1 MGKETTAAD
10 VDPWDDDVELEGQ
23 DRGDNPEGSAEPEGE
38 EGTQETS
45 DTEKPEGEGEQE
57 PAAEKT
63 DETEQTAAPE
73 EEPDAGEEEEPASN
87 QNYMVPK
94 HRYDSAKERAQ
105 RAEQKA
111 LELEQQLQ
119 QGNRPAQQ
127 ERDSQ
132 TRDEAPD
139 FDSQLSEIDRNHA
152 KALADGD
159 YEQAAQLASRARQVE
174 REMYRSEIEASSR
187 RAMDTARESTKLD
200 QTINEVYEQYPTLDP
215 DSGSFDQEKT
225 DEVLRLQGAFSAA
238 GMAPSAAV
246 QEAVKYAFNIPDTVE
261 MGEKETDKPAAKRT
275 TDVDRNV
282 KTANSQPP
290 DMKSV
295 GSDNGSAGV
304 TEEMPDITKLTDEEF
319 DALPESKLRL
329 LRGDVL

>member
-10 VDPWDDDVELEGQ
+10 VDPWDDDVELEGE
-23 DRGDNPEGSAEPEGE
+23 DRGDNPEGTAEPEGE
-38 EGTQETS
+38 ESAKE
-45 DTEKPEGEGEQE
+45 PEGEEK

-63 DETEQTAAPE
+63 DEAEEAAAPE

-94 HRYDSAKERAQ
+94 HRYDTAKERAQ
-105 RAEQKA
+105 RAEQRA

-215 DSGSFDQEKT
+215 DSGNFDQDKT

-246 QEAVKYAFNIPDTVE
+246 QEAVKYAFNIPDTIPA
-261 MGEKETDKPAAKRT
+261 GEDKPAATKRT